1 MFTFVNM
8 KTSDKI
14 LLYVAKN
21 KKQMSK
27 FQLAIELGISRP
39 TLDKKLS
46 DNFFNDT
53 EIWKLK
59 QLGIIAA

>member
-46 DNFFNDT
+46 DNFFNDI

-59 QLGIIAA
+59 QLGILAA

>member
-46 DNFFNDT
+46 DNFFNDL

-59 QLGIIAA
+59 QLGIIAT